1 MSDFWKK
8 WGAPIA
14 MVGLGTGAAM
24 WANGKANKARRKIE
38 GEEGFQQQ
46 LLDLE
51 RSRQQVIDPTKG
63 MDNPY
68 ERLSVATK
76 AAEFEAEQIDISLA
90 NTLDTIR
97 QTGAGGATA
106 LAQAALK
113 GKRGISDSIEKQE
126 VENQKL
132 KAQGTM
138 QYNQLQVEGKKF
150 EFEKQEAREMQQLNR
165 MQANIDQQRQLEFG
179 FQSAALGSFM
189 TGLTAAAELAPS
201 DSGKSGGTGNW
212 GVDGDDGDGGG
223 SGGSEQ

>member
-1 MSDFWKK
+1 MGMKEWI
-8 WGAPIA
+8 APITMA
-14 MVGLGTGAAM
+14 ALGTGAAV
-24 WANGKANKARRKIE
+24 WANGKAEAAKRKIE

-51 RSRQQVIDPTKG
+51 RNRQQVIDPTKG

-113 GKRGISDSIEKQE
+113 GKRGISNSIEKQE

-150 EFEKQEAREMQQLNR
+150 EFEKQETREMQQLNR

-189 TGLTAAAELAPS
+189 TGLTAAAELVP
-201 DSGKSGGTGNW
+201 SGGGGGGGN
-212 GVDGDDGDGGG
+212 DENDGDGGDG
-223 SGGSEQ
+223 TG